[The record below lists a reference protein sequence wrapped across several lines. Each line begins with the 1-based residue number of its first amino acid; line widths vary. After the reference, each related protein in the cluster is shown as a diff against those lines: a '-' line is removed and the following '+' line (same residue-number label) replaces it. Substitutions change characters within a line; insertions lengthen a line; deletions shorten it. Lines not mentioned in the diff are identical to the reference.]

1 MNKRLK
7 QLSNLF
13 INVLFYFSHISSRIG
28 TSVVTTL
35 SNIKRSHITSTHHG
49 FTLVEFMIAI
59 TLSTFII
66 LGLLSV
72 YSSGKKTYVVQEGL
86 ARLQENGRFTTHYMN
101 KIIRMAGYQ
110 GCVSSQNL
118 TLRNI
123 VAAPSPVMNFDNAV
137 LGYDATGATWTPNLP
152 AYLNGLDIKEGTD
165 VIEVW
170 QTTDL
175 NIRLS
180 ADMANPNAAI
190 VLADPDGDGD
200 HREGIA
206 QDDIF
211 VITDCEV
218 GDIAAAGGNEVAIS
232 IAVAASNNTSV
243 SLSKAYTT
251 DAKVLRFDYTA
262 FYIKD
267 TGRTNANGNI
277 IYALVARDIDG
288 NELELADGVED
299 LQITYGIDTDD
310 DGTADT
316 YQTAN
321 TVDAADNWDNVLT
334 VRTAKLLNTVEDVS
348 PAPQSYSFEGTDYD
362 PDDRLLRREWTNLI
376 SLRNRN
382 FP

>member
-13 INVLFYFSHISSRIG
+13 VNGFFYFSHLSSRIS
-28 TSVVTTL
+28 TRVVTTL
-35 SNIKRSHITSTHHG
+35 SKIKRSHITSTHHG

-137 LGYDATGATWTPNLP
+137 LGYDATGTTWTPNLP

-348 PAPQSYSFEGTDYD
+348 PAPQSYSFEGTDYE